1 MLQEMYISL
10 SPNHLDA
17 PWMPKEFPIDAHTAR
32 FLLYTLAGGEGRLPK
47 GFSAACQSF
56 PAYCLIHVKSGDLQ
70 FQQFLTQRP
79 HVLHMDV
86 GGVYFI
92 DCRSP
97 YKLEARGETEYE
109 ILLFGG
115 SGAECYAERL
125 CRETDSDKAGDPK
138 HLEASSQTLFRLKG
152 LTDIAGESDSL
163 FRHKMMTDL
172 LTGLVTDNSPMQNNV
187 PHYLKRIKNR
197 LDTEYKLSH
206 DLNSLEEDFQ
216 VNRYRICRDFKQYY
230 QTSPMQY
237 LHQVRMDTAKV
248 LLRSTSLKIHEIGSE
263 VGYENVNHFIYHFK
277 KATDTT
283 PADYRQHK

>member
-1 MLQEMYISL
+1 
-10 SPNHLDA
+10 
-17 PWMPKEFPIDAHTAR
+17 MPKEFPIDARTAK

-47 GFSAACQSF
+47 GFSATSQSF
-56 PAYCLIHVKSGDLQ
+56 PAYCLIRVISGDLQ
-70 FQQFLTQRP
+70 YQQFLTRHL
-79 HVLHMDV
+79 HVFHMD
-86 GGVYFI
+86 GDGIYLF
-92 DCRSP
+92 DCRNP

-109 ILLFGG
+109 ILLFAGY
-115 SGAECYAERL
+115 GAACYTDRL
-125 CRETDSDKAGDPK
+125 SAGTLQDHGEEPK
-138 HLEASSQTLFRLKG
+138 HLIASAQTFYRLKG

-163 FRHKMMTDL
+163 FRHKMLTDL
-172 LTGLVTDNSPMQNNV
+172 LTGLVADNSPVQNNV

-197 LDTEYKLSH
+197 LDTEYKRPH

-237 LHQVRMDTAKV
+237 LHQVRMETAKV
-248 LLRSTSLKIHEIGSE
+248 LLRSTSLKIHEIGSK
-263 VGYENVNHFIYHFK
+263 VGYDNVNHFIYHFK